1 MTSYKNFTTA
11 MASKGFK
18 LKMNEMRNGFCER
31 SDGTLAGFA
40 AKKTGA
46 EGDLIAEQRFESNG
60 QVFVSVIRVKKANPV
75 WTKTIESQ
83 SPVYIFTG
91 GQFEETFTTIK
102 RVKNKNGPGYFQQ
115 PVMSTKIH
123 NGVKE
128 AGEFLLESVKQ
139 VGDSFELIFKKI
151 T

>member
-1 MTSYKNFTTA
+1 MTAYKNFTAA
-11 MASKGFK
+11 MATKGFK
-18 LKMNEMRNGFCER
+18 LKMNEMRNGFCLR
-31 SDGTLAGFA
+31 GDGTLAGFA

-46 EGDLIAEQRFESNG
+46 EGDRIAEQRFENNG
-60 QVFVSVIRVKKANPV
+60 QVFVSVIRAKKDIWSNTMTAKQPV
-75 WTKTIESQ
+75 S
-83 SPVYIFTG
+83 IFTG
-91 GQFEETFTTIK
+91 GQFEETVTTIK

-139 VGDSFELIFKKI
+139 VGDAFELIFKKI
-151 T
+151 A